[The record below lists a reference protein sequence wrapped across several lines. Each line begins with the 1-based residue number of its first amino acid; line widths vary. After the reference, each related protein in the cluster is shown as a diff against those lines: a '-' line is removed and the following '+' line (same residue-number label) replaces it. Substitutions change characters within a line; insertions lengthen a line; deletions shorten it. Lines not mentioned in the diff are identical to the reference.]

1 MTGSMFPLL
10 NRNYKMR
17 LSFVECTLLTMHAG
31 PEADTPYGHCLC
43 VCVYMHVFVYV
54 CDNNN
59 QGFD

>member
-17 LSFVECTLLTMHAG
+17 LSFVECTLLTMHASL
-31 PEADTPYGHCLC
+31 EADIPYGHCLC
-43 VCVYMHVFVYV
+43 VHVCVYV

-59 QGFD
+59 QDLD